1 MVGFPGDGNYIC
13 GWNNSQDT
21 DGFGF
26 LSFEVFVFPALP
38 PLVGDYLTYG
48 G

>member
-26 LSFEVFVFPALP
+26 LSFEVFVFHLLP
-38 PLVGDYLTYG
+38 GTSNATKRE
-48 G
+48 